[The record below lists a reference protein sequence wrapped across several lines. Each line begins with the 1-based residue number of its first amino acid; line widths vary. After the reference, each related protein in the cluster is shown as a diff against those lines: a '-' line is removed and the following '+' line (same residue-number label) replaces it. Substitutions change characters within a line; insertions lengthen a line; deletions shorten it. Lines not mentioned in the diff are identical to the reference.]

1 MSSSRTGTE
10 NLVTRKRFG
19 AEGSLLNNSLK
30 VLGSI
35 GIVMEARLAML
46 VVRGFFIFNFSVMR
60 TLKVCSKPGLP
71 WC

>member
-71 WC
+71 